1 MREFSRWPGLKHC
14 NQVTTIHFTDG
25 QTFYD
30 ILKSVLPC
38 IVQILP
44 SNNPLVHC
52 IRAYQRYRLMAGMYC
67 MPARRLAQLNEFIKD
82 YEHWCTRVSKEY
94 GKNFDFFKQHAASH
108 LVQDIRSK
116 GTTNHGSTRPGEG
129 FQQEAA
135 EAYNQT
141 NFKNVASQMNRI
153 NETQEAIARIRMA
166 IDQHDQQCEEGDV
179 DSTPKFSRVTSASWR
194 FGAAGRIVNSNA
206 FGVLKPAGC
215 TVQNFN
221 LMLRDF
227 IAEHFP
233 DDRVSYEQRIQI
245 QPFKCAHLT
254 YQSFEDWRGLE
265 DIVRCNPS
273 FHGSERYD
281 SVLFNSDSPGMSF
294 ARISA
299 LLRCTLESKRQF
311 DVALVH
317 EFRQNKWKPRTAW
330 AGCQVH
336 EEAKEYSLL
345 LMDYV
350 IRGALLTRAPV
361 VGKGNLHFLV
371 DTVDP
376 DTFLRADQY

>member
-14 NQVTTIHFTDG
+14 DQVTTIHFTDG

-67 MPARRLAQLNEFIKD
+67 MPARRLERLNEFIKD